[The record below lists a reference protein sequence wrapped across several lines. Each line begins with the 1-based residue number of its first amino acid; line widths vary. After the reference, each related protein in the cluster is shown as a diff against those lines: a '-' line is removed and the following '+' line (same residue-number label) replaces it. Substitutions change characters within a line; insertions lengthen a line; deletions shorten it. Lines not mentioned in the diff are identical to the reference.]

1 MNRMYRM
8 SRAEYQGLLKLAS
21 DQVPFGIYAIEKKEY
36 AELRCDRCESTSQL
50 KAMIRGFKAQGVTKI
65 LSNNGKMLKDAGMN
79 AAEGALT
86 SAT

>member
-65 LSNNGKMLKDAGMN
+65 LSNNGKMLKDAGMD